1 MIGGLLINGDEYDHG
16 SLEFTADGFPVS
28 AVESVNWESTGDSAD
43 RYGTSRTPQASTLGT
58 VSHSADFEIPLSVW
72 TNVVIPKLNALSGGR
87 GYMAARFDITLT
99 FGSFG
104 MPSTKVEIR
113 GCRVTGDSGGSSQ
126 GADPTKR
133 TINVRPMEI
142 KTNGVLSLA

>member
-1 MIGGLLINGDEYDHG
+1 MIGGLMINGDEHDHG
-16 SLEFTADGFPVS
+16 SLEFTIDGFPVS
-28 AVESVNWESTGDSAD
+28 SVESVNWESSGDSAD

-72 TNVVIPKLNALSGGR
+72 TNVVIPKLAALALGR

-104 MPSTKVEIR
+104 MPPTRVEIR

-126 GADPTKR
+126 GADPSKR
-133 TINVRPMEI
+133 TINLRPLQI
-142 KTNGVLSLA
+142 KTNGELPLV